1 MILRRVHSG
10 GGLYVSL
17 ERRKGNWIASR
28 TGFSRCQRFNHRSAI
43 NASRPSF
50 PGAFHYSSLKRRLES
65 SRFQAPSHP
74 GESGHCRNYLIITSD
89 TGDTR
94 EKREKGISILW
105 TGVLRRM
112 VSRILMARL
121 GDRCARR
128 LIRGT
133 EKELLSI
140 AVIAAL
146 RFYRQPISIKLSF
159 NY

>member
-1 MILRRVHSG
+1 MVLRRVHSG
-10 GGLYVSL
+10 GGLYLSL

-50 PGAFHYSSLKRRLES
+50 PGAFHYGSLKRRLES

-94 EKREKGISILW
+94 EKKRRRNIDTENRSFKKNGFSDINGKIRRSLCSKINWRDGKGIIKH
-105 TGVLRRM
+105 RRNCC
-112 VSRILMARL
+112 S
-121 GDRCARR
+121 
-128 LIRGT
+128 
-133 EKELLSI
+133 
-140 AVIAAL
+140 
-146 RFYRQPISIKLSF
+146 SF
-159 NY
+159 L